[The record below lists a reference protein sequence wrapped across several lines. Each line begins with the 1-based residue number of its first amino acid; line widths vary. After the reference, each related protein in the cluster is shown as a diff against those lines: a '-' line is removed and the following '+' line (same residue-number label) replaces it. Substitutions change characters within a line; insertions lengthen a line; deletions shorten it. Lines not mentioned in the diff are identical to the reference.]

1 VIASSGRRYVF
12 LDRDGTLIRDT
23 GHPHRP
29 EDYVPLPGVAAALG
43 RLAGAGFRLAIVTN
57 QSGIGRGWFDWPAY
71 ERFHAR
77 VLADLAAAGVAIDA
91 TFVCPHAPEAGCA
104 CRKPEPGLL
113 LRARDALGAE
123 LAASWMIGDT
133 ERDVLAAR
141 RAGCFGV
148 VRVGVVAPAATS
160 DPLAL
165 EARDLAGAVDA
176 ILGYGTP

>member
-1 VIASSGRRYVF
+1 
-12 LDRDGTLIRDT
+12 
-23 GHPHRP
+23 
-29 EDYVPLPGVAAALG
+29 
-43 RLAGAGFRLAIVTN
+43 
-57 QSGIGRGWFDWPAY
+57 
-71 ERFHAR
+71 